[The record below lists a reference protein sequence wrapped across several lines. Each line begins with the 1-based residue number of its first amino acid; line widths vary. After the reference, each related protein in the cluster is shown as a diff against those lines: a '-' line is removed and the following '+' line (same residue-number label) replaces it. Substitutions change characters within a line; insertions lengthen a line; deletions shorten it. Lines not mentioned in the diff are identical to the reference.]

1 LRIAGADPIVKLR
14 DERLPLPLLPCPLL
28 DQAGAKPGAPEAKAA
43 GCDGWHGM
51 RRKHEQQG
59 EFYFPNH
66 IARYKRYISGMR
78 IFNLQVRDLNSW
90 LVNK

>member
-1 LRIAGADPIVKLR
+1 MA
-14 DERLPLPLLPCPLL
+14 
-28 DQAGAKPGAPEAKAA
+28 
-43 GCDGWHGM
+43 GWHGM

-78 IFNLQVRDLNSW
+78 IFNLQVLDLNSL